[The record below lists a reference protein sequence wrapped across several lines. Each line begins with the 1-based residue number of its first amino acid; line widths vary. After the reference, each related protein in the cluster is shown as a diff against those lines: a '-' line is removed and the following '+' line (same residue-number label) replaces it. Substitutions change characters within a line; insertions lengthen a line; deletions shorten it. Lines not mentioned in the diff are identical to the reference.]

1 MIAKIKR
8 TEPAKFRVALTS
20 PITTV
25 ECNNKSP
32 EMTKQK
38 FVEADVKMKQ
48 NELLIL
54 QGRNKTRRERWGP
67 SASKY
72 RKT

>member
-1 MIAKIKR
+1 
-8 TEPAKFRVALTS
+8 
-20 PITTV
+20 
-25 ECNNKSP
+25 
-32 EMTKQK
+32 MTKQK